1 MFVDSLLE
9 NLESTSDP
17 YLRVTAAPAA
27 AWKSPA
33 ASAADNSAAA
43 VEDFG
48 IAEAVNSS
56 AHSAVALA
64 AAGLAIAPGW
74 GLPASTAMEVSR

>member
-27 AWKSPA
+27 RTNKPTTRTGMSHFFEDEPA
-33 ASAADNSAAA
+33 G
-43 VEDFG
+43 V
-48 IAEAVNSS
+48 V
-56 AHSAVALA
+56 VA
-64 AAGLAIAPGW
+64 GG
-74 GLPASTAMEVSR
+74 GMEKPCCIGGG